1 MLKDYGSNCE
11 YIRKTFGLPQ
21 SASIYDVVSVITKA
35 YKELYEKV
43 QLNGESQKQEEVE
56 CQKPKVRKSKKS

>member
-1 MLKDYGSNCE
+1 MFKDYGSNCE

-21 SASIYDVVSVITKA
+21 SASIYDVVSAITKA

-43 QLNGESQKQEEVE
+43 QLNGESQNKENVE
-56 CQKPKVRKSKKS
+56 CQKTRVRKPKKS

>member
-1 MLKDYGSNCE
+1 MHKDYGSNCE

-35 YKELYEKV
+35 YKELYETTQMAQAKTE
-43 QLNGESQKQEEVE
+43 ESVE
-56 CQKPKVRKSKKS
+56 CQKPRVRKSKKF

>member
-1 MLKDYGSNCE
+1 MFNNYGENCE

-35 YKELYEKV
+35 YKELYEKT
-43 QLNGESQKQEEVE
+43 QLNGESQNKENVE
-56 CQKPKVRKSKKS
+56 CQKTRVRKQKKS